1 MSVNIKIIDTFP
13 EFLTW
18 WESAQ
23 RQSVDEQ
30 VKSWAAE
37 YMSSWPELL
46 SLQIADYEA
55 QGVDWHQI
63 ARERIF
69 PHLGARLTE
78 MDKARQ
84 GLLEWI
90 EPVYERAQQALHF
103 GSEAVFIIYVG
114 IGCGAGWTT
123 KYGGLP
129 AILFGLENIA
139 ECGWSESPAVRGL
152 IAHEIGHLAHFY
164 WREQNGRA
172 VGTGPWWQLYAEG
185 FAQICE
191 SLILGMPSWHQ
202 AHGDKEWLEWC
213 QSHISWLAT
222 TFLETVDNNAPVSR
236 FFGSWYTLHGKSQ
249 TGYFLGYR
257 AVKVLLEQIGLRKL
271 ALIENVETYLRP
283 VLEQIADRA

>member
-1 MSVNIKIIDTFP
+1 M
-13 EFLTW
+13 
-18 WESAQ
+18 
-23 RQSVDEQ
+23 DEQ
-30 VKSWAAE
+30 IKSWATE

-69 PHLGARLTE
+69 PHLGARLTA
-78 MDKARQ
+78 MYKARQ
-84 GLLEWI
+84 VLLEWI
-90 EPVYERAQQALHF
+90 EPIYERAQQVLNF
-103 GSEAVFIIYVG
+103 RSEAIFIIYVG

-123 KYGGLP
+123 KYAGLP

-152 IAHEIGHLAHFY
+152 IAHEIGHLAHFH
-164 WREQNGRA
+164 WRERNGQA
-172 VGTGPWWQLYAEG
+172 VGAGPWWQLYAEG

-202 AHGDKEWLEWC
+202 AYGDKEWLEWC
-213 QSHISWLAT
+213 QSHISRLAT
-222 TFLETVDNNAPVSR
+222 AFLETVDNHAPVSP

-249 TGYFLGYR
+249 TGYFLGYK
-257 AVKVLLEQIGLRKL
+257 AVKVLLEQIGLREL

-283 VLEQIADRA
+283 ALEQIASRA

>member
-1 MSVNIKIIDTFP
+1 MGANIKIIDTFP

-23 RQSVDEQ
+23 RQSVDGQ

-37 YMSSWPELL
+37 YMSSWRELL

-69 PHLGARLTE
+69 PHLGARLTA
-78 MDKARQ
+78 MYKARQ

-90 EPVYERAQQALHF
+90 KPVYERAQQVLNF
-103 GSEAVFIIYVG
+103 RSEAIFIIYVG

-123 KYGGLP
+123 KYAGLP

-139 ECGWSESPAVRGL
+139 ECGWSESPAIRGL

-172 VGTGPWWQLYAEG
+172 VGTGHWWQLYAEG